1 MNQHKIRQ
9 DAIQRFGDAPT
20 NALAALAHVVAVY
33 DATPDDQTM
42 VLATSNVY
50 GDGVRTGLT
59 MGDLRVLLGLLQG

>member
-1 MNQHKIRQ
+1 MNKHQILQ
-9 DAIQRFGDAPT
+9 DTIARHGNAPS
-20 NALAALAHVVAVY
+20 NALEALAHVVSVY
-33 DATPDDQTM
+33 EATPDDQTM